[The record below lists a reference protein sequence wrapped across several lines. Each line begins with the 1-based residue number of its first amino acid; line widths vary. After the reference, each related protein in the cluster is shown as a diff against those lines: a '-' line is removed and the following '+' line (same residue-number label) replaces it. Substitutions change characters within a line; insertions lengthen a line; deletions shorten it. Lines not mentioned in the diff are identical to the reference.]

1 MNVVVW
7 IVQVVLALLFA
18 FVGFG
23 KLTRPKE
30 QLRERMGW
38 VDDFSQGTIR
48 LIGAAEV
55 LGALGLVLPAATGVA
70 TWLTPTAAVGLV
82 VVMLGAV
89 ATHLRRREP
98 QVLPVNVV
106 LLLLAAFVAWQ
117 RFGPHA
123 L

>member
-23 KLTRPKE
+23 KLARPKE
-30 QLRERMGW
+30 DLRERMGW
-38 VDDFSQGTIR
+38 VDDFSQGTVR

-123 L
+123 F

>member
-7 IVQVVLALLFA
+7 VVQVVLALFFA
-18 FVGFG
+18 AAGLV
-23 KLTRPKE
+23 KLSRRKE
-30 QLRERMGW
+30 ELRQRMAW
-38 VDDFSQGTIR
+38 VDDFSQGTVR

-70 TWLTPTAAVGLV
+70 TWLTPTAALGLV
-82 VVMLGAV
+82 VVMLGAI

-117 RFGPHA
+117 RFGPHP

>member
-1 MNVVVW
+1 VNVVVW

-23 KLTRPKE
+23 KLARPKE
-30 QLRERMGW
+30 DLRERMGW
-38 VDDFSQGTIR
+38 VDDFSQGTVR

-123 L
+123 F

>member
-18 FVGFG
+18 FVGLG
-23 KLTRPKE
+23 KLARPKE
-30 QLRERMGW
+30 DLRERMGW

-98 QVLPVNVV
+98 QMLPVNVV
-106 LLLLAAFVAWQ
+106 LGLLAAFVAWQ

>member
-23 KLTRPKE
+23 KLARPKE
-30 QLRERMGW
+30 DLRERMGW
-38 VDDFSQGTIR
+38 VDDFSQGTVR

-117 RFGPHA
+117 RIGPHA
-123 L
+123 F